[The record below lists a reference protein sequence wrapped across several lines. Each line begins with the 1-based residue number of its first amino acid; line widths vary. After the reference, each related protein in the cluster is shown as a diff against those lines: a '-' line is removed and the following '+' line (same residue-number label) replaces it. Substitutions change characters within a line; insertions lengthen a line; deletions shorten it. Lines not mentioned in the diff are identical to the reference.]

1 MCTKVGVKE
10 LASKDYQERQKNIEI
25 FLLQNREIKEEV
37 WEDLV
42 KCDIEFLTSIIKI
55 SSQMGYKSICRLLIE
70 INRQVENRE
79 PFFYDITELEVKI
92 KSSADFSY
100 FINSLLKYIFRN
112 KNMYYLERFFRELSV
127 EDENLKSFW
136 CQLISLSKKRGKIS
150 DKNFIKLNKLINPC
164 EINKAKENSDIN
176 RETFPVI
183 NELYCLHQ
191 KVLAEGRRKINLSD
205 YKVKCSYLI
214 ENSVLGTNI
223 IEKIDYKAVI
233 DYIFY
238 QIGKSGAKKSINSF
252 NELLIDIYNNNE
264 TWKVKYL
271 DDIIDRLFSQVNAPW
286 EENELFPFLARV
298 DMKLNIQHFN
308 KISKFLSRNLHG
320 ELADANFRKKDL
332 SCWSYTKSHEGLY
345 CLAYYQNE
353 LFLEHLEKTLLELS
367 TRRDC
372 DIILRECDY
381 YSLYSLLGLY
391 FRVNNNRE
399 SINWLKRDIG
409 IIWERLVFK
418 ILSKQYDK
426 IDYQVDL
433 NEHSIADITINKYKG
448 RLYFEKI
455 VECKK
460 SLYFIPE
467 NLIDDNGVFDYT
479 KHSIIVSKYIGF
491 TDEFVLL
498 ILDDGFVEFKC
509 PNNIKVIYARDWL
522 NTDFIC
528 DQDKQEIDLLM
539 RYSIYL
545 EDVRCDNKLPT
556 WNYEKIR
563 KYIKSLSNVKGN
575 NIIDSLDL
583 LKECVRFDKRSINN
597 TTYNILSFDE
607 FKQQEGV

>member
-1 MCTKVGVKE
+1 M
-10 LASKDYQERQKNIEI
+10 
-25 FLLQNREIKEEV
+25 
-37 WEDLV
+37 
-42 KCDIEFLTSIIKI
+42 
-55 SSQMGYKSICRLLIE
+55 
-70 INRQVENRE
+70 
-79 PFFYDITELEVKI
+79 
-92 KSSADFSY
+92 
-100 FINSLLKYIFRN
+100 
-112 KNMYYLERFFRELSV
+112 
-127 EDENLKSFW
+127 
-136 CQLISLSKKRGKIS
+136 
-150 DKNFIKLNKLINPC
+150 
-164 EINKAKENSDIN
+164 
-176 RETFPVI
+176 
-183 NELYCLHQ
+183 
-191 KVLAEGRRKINLSD
+191 
-205 YKVKCSYLI
+205 
-214 ENSVLGTNI
+214 
-223 IEKIDYKAVI
+223 
-233 DYIFY
+233 
-238 QIGKSGAKKSINSF
+238 
-252 NELLIDIYNNNE
+252 
-264 TWKVKYL
+264 
-271 DDIIDRLFSQVNAPW
+271 FSQVNAPW

-298 DMKLNIQHFN
+298 DMKLNIQHFD

>member
-1 MCTKVGVKE
+1 M
-10 LASKDYQERQKNIEI
+10 Y
-25 FLLQNREIKEEV
+25 FLQ
-37 WEDLV
+37 
-42 KCDIEFLTSIIKI
+42 
-55 SSQMGYKSICRLLIE
+55 Y
-70 INRQVENRE
+70 
-79 PFFYDITELEVKI
+79 
-92 KSSADFSY
+92 
-100 FINSLLKYIFRN
+100 
-112 KNMYYLERFFRELSV
+112 FFREQAL
-127 EDENLKSFW
+127 NHQKLNSFW
-136 CQLISLSKKRGKIS
+136 HQLIYLSNKKGKIS
-150 DKNFIKLNKLINPC
+150 DKNFIKLQSFTQSYESSIQLNANMK
-164 EINKAKENSDIN
+164 KTKF
-176 RETFPVI
+176 TVI
-183 NELYCLHQ
+183 EELYDLHQ
-191 KVLAEGRRKINLSD
+191 KVLTKGRRNIDLLAYKSNCICTTKNLILGSKA
-205 YKVKCSYLI
+205 Y
-214 ENSVLGTNI
+214 EVLNYNAI
-223 IEKIDYKAVI
+223 IE
-233 DYIFY
+233 YIFF
-238 QIGKSGAKKSINSF
+238 QLGKSGAKKSIESF
-252 NELLIDIYNNNE
+252 NKLLIDVCNNNE
-264 TWKVKYL
+264 CWKEKYL
-271 DDIIDRLFSQVNAPW
+271 DDIVNRLFSQVNAPW
-286 EENELFPFLARV
+286 EENELFLFLAHA
-298 DMKLNIQHFN
+298 DMKLNIQHFD
-308 KISKFLSRNLHG
+308 KISKFLSKNLHS

-332 SCWSYTKSHEGLY
+332 ACWSYTKSHEGLY
-345 CLAYYQNE
+345 CLAHYQNE

-367 TRRDC
+367 TRRSC
-372 DIILRECDY
+372 DVILREHDY
-381 YSLYSLLGLY
+381 NSLYSLLGIY
-391 FRVNNNRE
+391 FRVNDNRE
-399 SINWLKRDIG
+399 IINWLKRDIG
-409 IIWERLVFK
+409 ILWERLVFK
-418 ILSKQYDK
+418 ILSKKYDN

-433 NEHSIADITINKYKG
+433 NEYSVADITINKYKG

-509 PNNIKVIYARDWL
+509 PDNIKIIYASDWL

-575 NIIDSLDL
+575 NIIDSLAL

-607 FKQQEGV
+607 FKQQEGI

>member
-1 MCTKVGVKE
+1 MEVDIKD
-10 LASKDYQERQKNIEI
+10 LASEDYQHRQRSIEL
-25 FLLQNREIKEEV
+25 FLLYNREIEEEL
-37 WEDLV
+37 WQNLI
-42 KCDIEFLTSIIKI
+42 KYNIEFFTSIIKI
-55 SSQMGYKSICRLLIE
+55 SSQMGWKSIHRLLLE
-70 INRQVENRE
+70 INKLVEDKVYYFN
-79 PFFYDITELEVKI
+79 DDVELEVKI
-92 KSSADFSY
+92 RKSADFSY

-112 KNMYYLERFFRELSV
+112 HNMYFLQYFFREQAL
-127 EDENLKSFW
+127 NHQKLNSFW
-136 CQLISLSKKRGKIS
+136 YQLIYLSNKKGKIS
-150 DKNFIKLNKLINPC
+150 DKNFIKLQSFTQSYESSIQLNANMK
-164 EINKAKENSDIN
+164 KTKF
-176 RETFPVI
+176 TVI
-183 NELYCLHQ
+183 EELYDLHQ
-191 KVLAEGRRKINLSD
+191 KVLTKGRRNIDLLPYKSNCICTTKNL
-205 YKVKCSYLI
+205 I
-214 ENSVLGTNI
+214 LGSKAYEALNYNAI
-223 IEKIDYKAVI
+223 IE
-233 DYIFY
+233 YIFF
-238 QIGKSGAKKSINSF
+238 QLGKSGAKKSIESF
-252 NELLIDIYNNNE
+252 NKLLVDVCNKNE
-264 TWKVKYL
+264 CWKDKYL
-271 DDIIDRLFSQVNAPW
+271 DDIVNRLFSQVNAPW
-286 EENELFPFLARV
+286 EENELFSFLARTN
-298 DMKLNIQHFN
+298 MKLNIQHFD
-308 KISKFLSRNLHG
+308 KISKFLSRNLHS

-332 SCWSYTKSHEGLY
+332 PCWSYTKSHEGLY
-345 CLAYYQNE
+345 CLAHYQNE

-367 TRRDC
+367 TRRSC
-372 DIILRECDY
+372 DVILREHDY
-381 YSLYSLLGLY
+381 NSLYSLLGIY
-391 FRVNNNRE
+391 FRVNDNRE
-399 SINWLKRDIG
+399 TINWLKRDIG
-409 IIWERLVFK
+409 ILWERLVFK
-418 ILSKQYDK
+418 ILSKKYEN

-433 NEHSIADITINKYKG
+433 NEYSVADITINKYKG

-498 ILDDGFVEFKC
+498 ILDDDFVEFKC
-509 PNNIKVIYARDWL
+509 PDNIKIIYASDWL